1 MTSLQR
7 TSQIRAMPFTGDS
20 SDSESDGGYDGNIR
34 STSGT
39 RVDSADKVHMNKT
52 RGINP
57 TIINQPPTPL
67 LTRKKHTPFVLGQVQ
82 DGVTGNCDHSVASFK
97 PESSAFSPK
106 YASQKFDSHLTSLTS
121 PQSKLYSNNNSNA
134 NSFQESVSPQETK
147 PSSTI
152 NRTNPNGFVQSSR
165 CSSSKTPTRC
175 GMIASPS
182 KKLGTLFYG
191 PSRRNSSFY
200 RPC

>member
-1 MTSLQR
+1 
-7 TSQIRAMPFTGDS
+7 MPFTGDS

-67 LTRKKHTPFVLGQVQ
+67 LTRKKHPPSVLGQVQ

-121 PQSKLYSNNNSNA
+121 PQSKLYSTNITNA
-134 NSFQESVSPQETK
+134 NSFQES
-147 PSSTI
+147 
-152 NRTNPNGFVQSSR
+152 NGFVPSSR

-191 PSRRNSSFY
+191 PCRRNSSFY